1 MTSREAP
8 EHLWR
13 KLASADEEV
22 SFVAFEELVLHYQY
36 LVEAI
41 ARKLEHRL
49 PSYLEDDELLSL
61 GQIGLLKALG
71 KYDPEQGAFS
81 KYASAV
87 IWGAIIDGLR
97 ANDFA
102 PRGLR
107 KQQRDLD
114 TAVRELKENGVT
126 DPTLDEIAQ
135 QASLEVGAV
144 IDIKKRLVR
153 SEVTPTDPTLL
164 PAHKKSG
171 SEDDL
176 WSRETCREFVVW
188 LKKWDSPTQEVVL
201 LKYWKGL
208 SLRAISE
215 LLDEPFEVVRDR
227 HQSVLSEVLPF
238 MVDLVR
244 DN

>member
-8 EHLWR
+8 EHLWK

-71 KYDPEQGAFS
+71 KYDSEQGAFS

-102 PRGLR
+102 PPRVEEAATRPGHGSS
-107 KQQRDLD
+107 
-114 TAVRELKENGVT
+114 GV
-126 DPTLDEIAQ
+126 EG
-135 QASLEVGAV
+135 E
-144 IDIKKRLVR
+144 R
-153 SEVTPTDPTLL
+153 
-164 PAHKKSG
+164 
-171 SEDDL
+171 
-176 WSRETCREFVVW
+176 
-188 LKKWDSPTQEVVL
+188 
-201 LKYWKGL
+201 
-208 SLRAISE
+208 
-215 LLDEPFEVVRDR
+215 R
-227 HQSVLSEVLPF
+227 HRPHTG
-238 MVDLVR
+238 
-244 DN
+244 